1 MNRREFLWSA
11 ALIGSVGAR
20 LNGSRF
26 GMPAIGRARLSA
38 ERPAPLPQSLTAD
51 GWRIFEITTHVHVQN
66 ASRVTRAWLP
76 TPLVGGVY
84 QQTLGD
90 TYHAESGTVLMVE
103 TEELDLLYAEWPSG
117 ADPILTLTSRVAT
130 RDVDLPR
137 SSAKSIGYFM
147 YPQAE
152 ASNGRADGL
161 DPDTFRYDIVV
172 REIG

>member
-66 ASRVTRAWLP
+66 ASAAYISRRSATPTMPRA
-76 TPLVGGVY
+76 
-84 QQTLGD
+84 
-90 TYHAESGTVLMVE
+90 E
-103 TEELDLLYAEWPSG
+103 
-117 ADPILTLTSRVAT
+117 RC
-130 RDVDLPR
+130 
-137 SSAKSIGYFM
+137 
-147 YPQAE
+147 
-152 ASNGRADGL
+152 
-161 DPDTFRYDIVV
+161 
-172 REIG
+172 